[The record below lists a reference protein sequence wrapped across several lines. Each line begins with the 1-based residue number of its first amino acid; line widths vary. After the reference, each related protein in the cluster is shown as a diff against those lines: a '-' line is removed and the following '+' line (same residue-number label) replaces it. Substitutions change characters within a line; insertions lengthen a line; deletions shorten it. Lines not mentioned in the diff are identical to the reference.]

1 MARITSYL
9 LLEGLVPTY
18 PVNILLPPGWTWGNA
33 DKYDLRIKF
42 TIGSVYSVLRK
53 PYFGVAREMHI
64 TITEDKL
71 LEVMTNAECG
81 IGYIDSVRLEAG
93 RRMDRVPEYDTA
105 GLVSGTQLT
114 DVKLSALGANLKAL
128 RLSRGWTRE
137 EAVKRLAGGNYSSYK
152 QMEEG
157 TLGITERLLESV
169 KTVYGV
175 TTDELYAVPDALKQ
189 IHDILYTVPLKE
201 RVFIEDIIHRVA
213 LKPAD
218 ARTPPVPEALK
229 GWGQLLRK

>member
-9 LLEGLVPTY
+9 LLEGLVPKY
-18 PVNILLPPGWTWGNA
+18 PVNALLPDGWTWGNV

-42 TIGSVYSVLRK
+42 TIGSAYSVLRK
-53 PYFGVAREMHI
+53 PYFGIAREMHI
-64 TITEDKL
+64 TITKDKL
-71 LEVMTNAECG
+71 LEVITNAKCG
-81 IGYIDSVRLEAG
+81 MDHLNSVILEAG
-93 RRMDRVPEYDTA
+93 ERLDRVPEYDTE

-157 TLGITERLLESV
+157 TLGISERLLESV
-169 KTVYGV
+169 KTIYGV
-175 TTDELYAVPDALKQ
+175 TTDELYVVPDALKH
-189 IHDILYTVPLKE
+189 ITDILYSLPLKE
-201 RVFIEDIIHRVA
+201 RVFIEDIINRVA
-213 LKPAD
+213 IKPAD
-218 ARTPPVPEALK
+218 VPSPPVPEALK
-229 GWGQLLRK
+229 GWGKL